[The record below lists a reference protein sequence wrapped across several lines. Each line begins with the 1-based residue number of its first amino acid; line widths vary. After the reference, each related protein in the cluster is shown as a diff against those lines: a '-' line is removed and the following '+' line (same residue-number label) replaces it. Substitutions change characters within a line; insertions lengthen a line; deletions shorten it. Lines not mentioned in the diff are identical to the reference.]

1 MVRICGQETSFVE
14 PGELFMN
21 TDQLINRIGTLSQ
34 EDFGIFCNHM
44 LSSEYGDH
52 LKECFGIKDS
62 FYTKTKSGLASSL
75 SCTLVFLVDYLPYE
89 LFDDPHKIPFDNPIT
104 RKKLGAIISHFNK
117 SPALFQGGC
126 SRAAFDNN
134 IGGLFFFNHIVG
146 TQREFFLEV
155 AYKNYKK
162 MASSFGLG
170 KKAYGFDITVGV
182 GSPYSYVGN
191 AQQNVI
197 SALEYVDSHNEQIA
211 IEYSNEGYKV
221 NRIRQGKYV
230 SSGVGRT
237 SGEIYFPCYV
247 TRKADNICKEFEQLL
262 NSNASEKLLSDFIIE
277 NYKYIFGFQYD
288 KIATEV
294 CLRFPELDIAEENRR
309 IDILVHNYVEN
320 DWELIELKKKIKL
333 SSTYRG
339 VPVLSY
345 ELRGA
350 IEQLK
355 NYYRIMQQE
364 RVREHFLCEGIEYY
378 NPTLKLIVGGSKNVS
393 HYQWRQMLSSA
404 DGVHLITYDNL
415 INEMK
420 ARYEHCSLNKSVF

>member
-1 MVRICGQETSFVE
+1 M
-14 PGELFMN
+14 MN

-34 EDFGIFCNHM
+34 EDFGIFCHHILN
-44 LSSEYGDH
+44 SEYGEH
-52 LKECFGIKDS
+52 LKECLGIKDS
-62 FYTKTKSGLASSL
+62 FYTQTESGLVFPLSL
-75 SCTLVFLVDYLPYE
+75 TLIFLVDYLPYE
-89 LFDDPHKIPFDNPIT
+89 LFDDPYKIPFDNPLT

-117 SPALFQGGC
+117 SPVLFQRGC
-126 SRAAFDNN
+126 SRAAFDGD
-134 IGGLFFFNHIVG
+134 IGGFFFFNHIVG
-146 TQREFFLEV
+146 TQREFFLEF
-155 AYKNYKK
+155 AYKEYKK
-162 MASSFGLG
+162 MVSSFGLD
-170 KKAYGFDITVGV
+170 KKAYGIDITVGV

-191 AQQNVI
+191 APQNVI
-197 SALEYVDSHNEQIA
+197 RALKYVESHNEQIA
-211 IEYSNEGYKV
+211 IEYSNGGYEV
-221 NRIRQGKYV
+221 NKIRQGKYV
-230 SSGVGRT
+230 SCGVGRA

-247 TRKADNICKEFEQLL
+247 NRKADSICKKFEQLL

-277 NYKYIFGFQYD
+277 NYKDIFGFQYD
-288 KIATEV
+288 KIVTEV
-294 CLRFPELDIAEENRR
+294 CLRFPELDVAGKNRR
-309 IDILVHNYVEN
+309 IDILIHNFVEN

-355 NYYRIMQQE
+355 NYYRIMQQD
-364 RVREHFLCEGIEYY
+364 RVREHFLREGIEYY

-420 ARYEHCSLNKSVF
+420 SRYAYCGLNKSI